1 MFSRLIISPQL
12 ILQNTHTHAHTKEK
26 GGKGGKKIFEWNTI
40 IFKIQIKADCSSHCV
55 SIIINDVPLTP
66 DVSHF
71 TAIFLNIKNMSQ
83 SSFILD
89 IIKNRI
95 ETME

>member
-26 GGKGGKKIFEWNTI
+26 EKKIFEWNTI
-40 IFKIQIKADCSSHCV
+40 ILKIQIKADCSSHCV

-71 TAIFLNIKNMSQ
+71 TVIFLNIKSMSQ
-83 SSFILD
+83 S
-89 IIKNRI
+89 
-95 ETME
+95 